1 MKYLAAYSL
10 LVLSGNASPSKSPVI
25 TVWSLAADD
34 VAKLLKEVGV
44 QSNKEELDTMIKA
57 VGGKKL
63 HDLVKDGSKRLAS
76 VPSGVA
82 VAAPAGAPAQAAAGA
97 PAAAKKEEK
106 PKEEEAD
113 VDMGGLFGD
122 DYWRVP
128 VPLLIILSQG
138 WH

>member
-1 MKYLAAYSL
+1 MAKPTPVSRTVL
-10 LVLSGNASPSKSPVI
+10 LTPVCI
-25 TVWSLAADD
+25 AADD

-44 QSNKEELDTMIKA
+44 QSSKEDLETMIKA

-76 VPSGVA
+76 VPSAGVA
-82 VAAPAGAPAQAAAGA
+82 VAAPAGGAPAAGA
-97 PAAAKKEEK
+97 PAAAAKKEEK

-122 DYWRVP
+122 DY
-128 VPLLIILSQG
+128 
-138 WH
+138 

>member
-1 MKYLAAYSL
+1 
-10 LVLSGNASPSKSPVI
+10 
-25 TVWSLAADD
+25 
-34 VAKLLKEVGV
+34 
-44 QSNKEELDTMIKA
+44 MIKA

-63 HDLVKDGSKRLAS
+63 LELVRDGSKRLAS

-82 VAAPAGAPAQAAAGA
+82 VAAPAGAPAKAPAGA

-122 DYWRVP
+122 DY
-128 VPLLIILSQG
+128 
-138 WH
+138 

>member
-1 MKYLAAYSL
+1 MAKL
-10 LVLSGNASPSKSPVI
+10 PPVS
-25 TVWSLAADD
+25 TREPLNGARLAADD

-44 QSNKEELDTMIKA
+44 QSNKDELETMIKA
-57 VGGKKL
+57 IGGKKL
-63 HDLVKDGSKRLAS
+63 HDLVRDGSKRLAS

-82 VAAPAGAPAQAAAGA
+82 VAAPAAPAQAAAGA

-122 DYWRVP
+122 DY
-128 VPLLIILSQG
+128 
-138 WH
+138 